1 MPFVFVRVRG
11 PEHFERLLARLGP
24 LSHELDGIVLPKVT
38 VPSAAHFFAIMR
50 HAQRDRDRPLWAMPI
65 LEGPDTAHRERRLDT
80 LLGLKD
86 LLAAYRDL
94 VPCVRIGATDLS
106 GLWGLRRSRDF
117 TVYDLAAVADVIA
130 DVVNVFGRSD
140 GAPAISGPVWEYI
153 HDEPVFKPRLR
164 ETPFTEA
171 FGADGADKRAALLST
186 AIDGLLR
193 EALLDRVNGL
203 HGKTVIH
210 PSHIAPVD
218 AVYAVSHSEHQDALA
233 ILSAGGGAGVEG
245 PDRRGADE
253 RAQAAPAVGGADA
266 AARGGLRG
274 PARGALVPRAGP
286 VQVVSAPVLEGTAG
300 DLLAVGE
307 RAAGTRSFLLVSKV
321 LGKHI
326 PVPAAVCRA
335 SGTALGFAVAG
346 EPARRGAR
354 RRRRR
359 RRCWTT
365 RRSTAGATAPCSAS
379 PRPRRGSPTRSPR
392 RSTARGCRTPRAIR
406 TARARS
412 ASTSRTR
419 TRATSGCARCPTSCP
434 TGRW

>member
-1 MPFVFVRVRG
+1 
-11 PEHFERLLARLGP
+11 
-24 LSHELDGIVLPKVT
+24 
-38 VPSAAHFFAIMR
+38 MR

-94 VPCVRIGATDLS
+94 VPCMRIGATDLS

-245 PDRRGADE
+245 LTVGARMNEPKPHRLWAE
-253 RAQAAPAVGGADA
+253 RTLQRAEAFGV
-266 AARGGLRG
+266 LR
-274 PARGALVPRAGP
+274 
-286 VQVVSAPVLEGTAG
+286 E
-300 DLLAVGE
+300 E
-307 RAAGTRSFLLVSKV
+307 RSFLE
-321 LGKHI
+321 LGRRPSHDR
-326 PVPAAVCRA
+326 P
-335 SGTALGFAVAG
+335 GAG
-346 EPARRGAR
+346 RRGR
-354 RRRRR
+354 RPAGRR
-359 RRCWTT
+359 
-365 RRSTAGATAPCSAS
+365 
-379 PRPRRGSPTRSPR
+379 
-392 RSTARGCRTPRAIR
+392 
-406 TARARS
+406 
-412 ASTSRTR
+412 
-419 TRATSGCARCPTSCP
+419 
-434 TGRW
+434 

>member
-1 MPFVFVRVRG
+1 MPAASELALAPVQRFGHLSAERRDELFALPPRSPREAVGAQAVGMALGALLYGPATTSSVASRLLNGHWRSLTAVVLCLEDAVADIRLEDAESVLTETLEAISVEIGHGRPRGTIPFVFVRVRG
-11 PEHFERLLARLGP
+11 PEHLERLLARLGP

-38 VPSAAHFFAIMR
+38 VASAAHFLAVMR

-94 VPCVRIGATDLS
+94 VPCMRIGATDLS

-153 HDEPVFKPRLR
+153 HDEPIFKPRLR
-164 ETPFTEA
+164 ETPFTDA
-171 FGADGADKRAALLST
+171 FGPDGADKRAALLST

-233 ILSAGGGAGVEG
+233 ILNAGVEAGVEG
-245 PDRRGADE
+245 LTVGARMNEPKPHRLWAE
-253 RAQAAPAVGGADA
+253 RTLQRAEAFGV
-266 AARGGLRG
+266 LR
-274 PARGALVPRAGP
+274 
-286 VQVVSAPVLEGTAG
+286 E
-300 DLLAVGE
+300 E
-307 RAAGTRSFLLVSKV
+307 RSFLEL
-321 LGKHI
+321 
-326 PVPAAVCRA
+326 VPAKA
-335 SGTALGFAVAG
+335 
-346 EPARRGAR
+346 
-354 RRRRR
+354 
-359 RRCWTT
+359 
-365 RRSTAGATAPCSAS
+365 
-379 PRPRRGSPTRSPR
+379 
-392 RSTARGCRTPRAIR
+392 
-406 TARARS
+406 
-412 ASTSRTR
+412 
-419 TRATSGCARCPTSCP
+419 
-434 TGRW
+434 